1 MESLL
6 KSKFLFCSIFI
17 LILISFPIFAS
28 DVNSVYIREI
38 LLLVLFIFIALV
50 LIISIFYFSSYL
62 KDKLMIKKQINSIT
76 SENYN
81 FLNDDTNKTRN
92 KKIKFGLTT
101 KLMMVTVSLVILVII
116 LISLPLSF
124 IILNNQEET
133 LASGLQRRI
142 TVLMD
147 SITNGTKV
155 YLPTQNTLELYLLT
169 EQSDTLP
176 EAQNVTILSF
186 PEDEENKY
194 IDYVWASNDENI
206 VNKIDTLELIQGKS
220 RITSAE
226 IQEIAEKTLKLNQ
239 KIKDKVKKNSDQIIE
254 LISEYR
260 KIPSDENPENI
271 EKKENLFALIK
282 ELNTKLNFELHQF
295 ALENAGAIPQ
305 YNNKNIDRQNAKY
318 LFYQPIIFSEK
329 INDDFVKG
337 LILIEANTENL
348 IQSLNITQKKVFVS
362 TLILSGIV
370 ILIGTIVSLI
380 LSFYIVKPIKKLH
393 EHVNMIKETENKV
406 ELFDRKIFINT
417 KDEIEILSTNI
428 NEMTENLALAAGYES
443 MLLGGKEVQRAFL
456 PLDTIDDV
464 NKIKLSVGHIETDN
478 IQFFG
483 YYEGAKGVSGDF
495 FDFKNLDER
504 YFALIKCDVSGKG
517 APAALIM
524 AEVSALFCDYFS
536 EWSYEKNGINLQK
549 LVYKINNHLE
559 SRNLKGKFAA
569 FTLGIFDTEQ
579 GDIYFCN
586 AGDNV
591 IHIFDYSENKQKKI
605 TLPSTPA
612 AGTFS
617 SSIIEQNG
625 GFPTVKVHLDKNDV
639 LFLYTDGIEESK
651 RFFRN
656 HENEIIKFIP
666 NSNKILED
674 KTDTNGI
681 SSEEFGKERIKKIIK
696 AVFAKEKYL
705 LEKKAN
711 PIENKNLNLIFD
723 FSTLEGTPEDVIM
736 ALVCVEKIFRLYQ
749 TSSKF
754 DHGLVDKKIDKFLEQ
769 HFNKYDT
776 ICNAKTEHPNPDLRN
791 EYIIYTSIK
800 EEEQTDDLTLVAI
813 KKK

>member
-1 MESLL
+1 MEKFL
-6 KSKFLFCSIFI
+6 KSKFLFCIIFL
-17 LILISFPIFAS
+17 LILISLPIFAS
-28 DVNSVYIREI
+28 SVSVVYIREI
-38 LLLVLFIFIALV
+38 LLAILFIFVALV
-50 LIISIFYFSSYL
+50 LIISIYALSNSI
-62 KDKLMIKKQINSIT
+62 KDRIMIKKQINSIT
-76 SENYN
+76 IGNYEFSKN
-81 FLNDDTNKTRN
+81 TIK
-92 KKIKFGLTT
+92 KSQKEKIKFGLTT
-101 KLMMVTVSLVILVII
+101 KLMMVTVTLVLLVII
-116 LISLPLSF
+116 LISVPLSF
-124 IILNNQEET
+124 IILDNQEET

-155 YLPTQNTLELYLLT
+155 HLPTQNTIELYLLT

-176 EAQNVTILSF
+176 EAENVTILSF
-186 PEDEENKY
+186 AEDGQKSH
-194 IDYVWASNDENI
+194 IDYVWATNDENI
-206 VNKIDTLELIQGKS
+206 LQKIDTPELVYGKS
-220 RITSAE
+220 RIASSK
-226 IQEIAEKTLKLNQ
+226 IQSVAKETLRLNQ
-239 KIKDKVKKNSDQIIE
+239 NVRDKVKKNSDQIIE

-260 KIPSDENPENI
+260 KIPEDSTPENY
-271 EKKENLFALIK
+271 EKKENLFILIK

-295 ALENAGAIPQ
+295 AIENSGSIPP
-305 YNNKNIDRQNAKY
+305 YNNKNIDRENTKY
-318 LFYQPIIFSEK
+318 LFYQPIIFSQR

-337 LILIEANTENL
+337 LILVEANTENL
-348 IQSLNITQKKVFVS
+348 IQSLNETQKKVFVS

-380 LSFYIVKPIKKLH
+380 LSFYIVKPIKDLH
-393 EHVNMIKETENKV
+393 KHVDMIKETENKA

-417 KDEIEILSTNI
+417 KDEIGILSTNI
-428 NEMTENLALAAGYES
+428 NEMTESIAQASVYES

-464 NKIKLSVGHIETDN
+464 NKIKLSVGHIETEN
-478 IQFFG
+478 VQFFG

-536 EWSYEKNGINLQK
+536 DWSYEKNGINLQK

-559 SRNLKGKFAA
+559 ARNLKGKFAA
-569 FTLGIFDTEQ
+569 FTLGIFDTQQ

-591 IHIFDYSENKQKKI
+591 IHIFDSSENKQKKI

-617 SSIIEQNG
+617 SSSIEKNG
-625 GFPTVKVHLDKNDV
+625 GYPTVKVHLDKNDV

-656 HENEIIKFIP
+656 QENEILKFFP
-666 NSNKILED
+666 NSNKIMED
-674 KTDTNGI
+674 KNDTNGI

-696 AVFAKEKYL
+696 AVFAKEKYV
-705 LEKKAN
+705 LEKKQN

-723 FSTLEGTPEDVIM
+723 FSTLEGTPEDVVM

-749 TSSKF
+749 STSKF
-754 DHGLVDKKIDKFLEQ
+754 DHGLVDKKIDKFLEH

-776 ICNAKTEHPNPDLRN
+776 ICNAKIEHPNPDLRN